1 MLESKKHS
9 VLVADD
15 EKTYLMELTTIL
27 SPKYEVYAV
36 KNGQDAISSAE
47 ELLPDV
53 ILLDIVMPDMDGY
66 EVIYA
71 LKRSEKTA
79 DIPVIF
85 VSGLSDASDEERG
98 LHLGA
103 ADYISK
109 PFSPAIVD
117 LRVRNQVEIRENLRR
132 IEHLSLTDQLTGLP
146 NRRCFDGRLKI
157 EWGIA
162 QRERWPLSLLI
173 VDIDFFKEYNDT
185 FGHQQG
191 DTALW
196 SVASSIKK
204 SIRRPSDLAARWG
217 GEEFIILL
225 PNTDS
230 KGAVEVAEQIR
241 RTIENMEI
249 RCSDGVVTNVTVSIG
264 VNTWTKDDNFSVD
277 KFISGADR
285 ALYESKNGGRNR
297 VTWFKGGGIVLL

>member
-1 MLESKKHS
+1 VLEPKKYS
-9 VLVADD
+9 ILVADD
-15 EKTYLMELTTIL
+15 EKTYLLELTNIL
-27 SPKYEVYAV
+27 SPKYDVYAV

-53 ILLDIVMPDMDGY
+53 ILLDIIMPDMDGY

-71 LKRSEKTA
+71 LKANEKTA

-85 VSGLSDASDEERG
+85 ITGLRDSADEERG

-109 PFSPAIVD
+109 PFSPAIVE
-117 LRVRNQVEIRENLRR
+117 LRIRNQVEIRENLRR

-146 NRRCFDGRLKI
+146 NRRCFDARLKI

-162 QRERWPLSLLI
+162 QRERWSLSLLI
-173 VDIDFFKEYNDT
+173 IDIDFFKEYNDT
-185 FGHQQG
+185 YGHQQG

-196 SVASSIKK
+196 SVAATLKKTIK
-204 SIRRPSDLAARWG
+204 RPSDLAARWG
-217 GEEFIILL
+217 GEEFIVLL
-225 PNTDS
+225 PNTDAE
-230 KGAVEVAEQIR
+230 GAIEVAEQIR
-241 RTIENMEI
+241 KTIENMEI
-249 RCSDGVVTNVTVSIG
+249 RCINGSVTKVTVSIG
-264 VNTWTKDDNFSVD
+264 VNTWTKDDNFSND

-285 ALYESKNGGRNR
+285 ALYASKNGGRNQ
-297 VTWFKGGGIVLL
+297 VMHFKG

>member
-1 MLESKKHS
+1 MLEPKKYS
-9 VLVADD
+9 ILVADD
-15 EKTYLMELTTIL
+15 EKTYLLELTNIL
-27 SPKYEVYAV
+27 SPKYDVYAV

-53 ILLDIVMPDMDGY
+53 ILLDIIMPDMDGY

-71 LKRSEKTA
+71 LKANEKTA

-85 VSGLSDASDEERG
+85 ITGLRDSADEERG

-109 PFSPAIVD
+109 PFSPAIVE
-117 LRVRNQVEIRENLRR
+117 LRIRNQVEIRENLRR

-146 NRRCFDGRLKI
+146 NRRCFDARLKI

-162 QRERWPLSLLI
+162 QRERWSLSLLI
-173 VDIDFFKEYNDT
+173 IDIDFFKEYNDT
-185 FGHQQG
+185 YGHQQG

-196 SVASSIKK
+196 SVAATLKKTIK
-204 SIRRPSDLAARWG
+204 RPSDLAARWG
-217 GEEFIILL
+217 GEEFIVLL
-225 PNTDS
+225 PNTDAE
-230 KGAVEVAEQIR
+230 GAIEVAEQIR
-241 RTIENMEI
+241 KTIENMEI
-249 RCSDGVVTNVTVSIG
+249 RCINGSVTKVTVSIG
-264 VNTWTKDDNFSVD
+264 VNTWTKDDNFSND

-285 ALYESKNGGRNR
+285 ALYASKNGGRNQ
-297 VTWFKGGGIVLL
+297 VMHFKG